1 MANSA
6 RSWGIKSGIWLLSS
20 MGERKLN
27 FKKVCKVDQIVE
39 RIKGWIQDASSVVS
53 ELDEVIEMYGE
64 RNCDDWTVNTRNEMN
79 ARIEALEDVLNLF
92 KEQGYDGE

>member
-1 MANSA
+1 M
-6 RSWGIKSGIWLLSS
+6 
-20 MGERKLN
+20 E
-27 FKKVCKVDQIVE
+27 QIVG

-53 ELDEVIEMYGE
+53 ELDEFIEMYGE

-92 KEQGYDGE
+92 KEQGYDIE

>member
-1 MANSA
+1 MEVSRLNL
-6 RSWGIKSGIWLLSS
+6 KK
-20 MGERKLN
+20 MGKMER
-27 FKKVCKVDQIVE
+27 IVE

-92 KEQGYDGE
+92 KEQGYDGEGVGKG